1 MPAQEL
7 FPVLKFKL
15 LIRQL
20 TIKTD
25 HMKKAGIVILII
37 GLILTIFTTVT
48 YFTKEKVVDFGKVE
62 ITANKRHHLNWSPLI
77 GIAVMAVGG
86 VLFFV
91 PFKK

>member
-1 MPAQEL
+1 
-7 FPVLKFKL
+7 
-15 LIRQL
+15 
-20 TIKTD
+20 
-25 HMKKAGIVILII
+25 MKKAGIVILII